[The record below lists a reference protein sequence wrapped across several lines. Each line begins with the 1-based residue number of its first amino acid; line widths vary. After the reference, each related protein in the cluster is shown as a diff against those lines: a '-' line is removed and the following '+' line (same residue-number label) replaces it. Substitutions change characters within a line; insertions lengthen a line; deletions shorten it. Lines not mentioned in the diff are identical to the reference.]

1 MDYSS
6 SQFLNDYGYL
16 ALFVGSLLEGET
28 FLLLAGFAAHR
39 GYLSYPMVVLVG
51 FTGGTLGDLISFT
64 VGRRWGP
71 GILERFPRMTRRVE
85 QVNGLVERYHSVVIV
100 MVRFMYGL
108 RVAGPVVIGMS
119 GVRVGRFAVFNA
131 LGAALWAVLVSGAGY
146 WSGNA
151 VDALFKDFS
160 LYEHW
165 VLAVAGVGA
174 VGVMA
179 YRWARRLKRGAA

>member
-1 MDYSS
+1 MEITA
-6 SQFLNDYGYL
+6 SQFLTEYGYL

-51 FTGGTLGDLISFT
+51 FLGGTLGDLISFT
-64 VGRRWGP
+64 VGRRWGQ
-71 GILERFPRMTRRVE
+71 GILVRFPRMTRRVE

-119 GVRVGRFAVFNA
+119 GVRVGRFVLFNA
-131 LGAALWAVLVSGAGY
+131 LGAAIWAVLVSGAGY

-151 VDALFKDFS
+151 VDALFKDFRR
-160 LYEHW
+160 YEHW
-165 VLAVAGVGA
+165 AMMMAGVVA
-174 VGVMA
+174 VCVMA
-179 YRWARRLKRGAA
+179 YRWSRRLKRGAA